1 MTTAQAASSATL
13 SVALVPRK
21 AAEVPQRE
29 VHREVAAQEV
39 VLRVAAAHVAVVIP
53 QGNRTVVA
61 VAPAVT
67 RMTITHRAVEVE
79 EEGDSFVT
87 KPTKLA
93 KPIFTYWEGNGTQPG
108 CRSLPRLKSG
118 VKTQKA

>member
-29 VHREVAAQEV
+29 VHREEAAQEE
-39 VLRVAAAHVAVVIP
+39 VLRVAAAHVEVVILRE
-53 QGNRTVVA
+53 NRTVAA

-67 RMTITHRAVEVE
+67 KTMIIIRRAVEVE
-79 EEGDSFVT
+79 V
-87 KPTKLA
+87 A
-93 KPIFTYWEGNGTQPG
+93 EGNGY
-108 CRSLPRLKSG
+108 
-118 VKTQKA
+118 V